1 MWRHPFDE
9 LMELDSDDIHL
20 DCAALHLARDVYP
33 DLDVPRWLG
42 VLDEMADAVAKRRP
56 GLASPQ
62 RYAALREV
70 LVEQYELAGNAEEYY
85 APDNSYLNRVLE
97 ERRGIPVS
105 LALVWVEVGRRLKW
119 PVAGVGLPGHFLVR
133 VDDPERFIVA
143 DPFNEGR
150 SLSLDDCRELVEE
163 RFGKKAAFST
173 AMLEPVAT
181 RPFLSRLL
189 DNLRSIYL
197 TEQEWSRLEQ
207 VLQRLLALEPENS
220 QHVHDLAAVRWRQ
233 GDLVSAY
240 RHLAVYLD
248 HAPGAKRDQSVLKA
262 SLRQLQAAIAGLN

>member
-9 LMELDSDDIHL
+9 LMELDSEDIRL

-33 DLDVPRWLG
+33 DLDIPRWLG
-42 VLDEMADAVAKRRP
+42 VLDEMADAVAERRP

-70 LVEQYELAGNAEEYY
+70 LVEQYELSGNPQEYY

-143 DPFNEGR
+143 DPFNDGR
-150 SLSLDDCRELVEE
+150 SLSLDDCRELVQE
-163 RFGKKAAFST
+163 RFGRKAAFSA

-181 RPFLSRLL
+181 RPFLGRLL
-189 DNLRSIYL
+189 GNLRSIYL
-197 TEQEWSRLEQ
+197 TDQEWSRLEQ

-248 HAPGAKRDQSVLKA
+248 HAPGSKRDQSVLKA